1 MKLDDVWNQ
10 GINVEELPDE
20 IHKELTVKKLANELI
35 RMATYLDTSLDTN
48 DIKTMKEVIE
58 NTKLRMVK
66 LVASM
71 LHLFE
76 WMDVGDILYQTSM
89 RALMEEYLLIQ
100 AQDSDCKSIG
110 ELVDIPV
117 PMETIKRVDGEIRET
132 KKKLCEEE
140 VRTHEE
146 NNINFNEFNNNK
158 KEKKEEN
165 KNKTKSSK

>member
-10 GINVEELPDE
+10 GIDVEELPDE

-35 RMATYLDTSLDTN
+35 RMAAYLDTCLDTN
-48 DIKTMKEVIE
+48 DIKIMKEVIE

-117 PMETIKRVDGEIRET
+117 PMETIMQVDGEIRET
-132 KKKLCEEE
+132 KEKLQQKE
-140 VRTHEE
+140 VRA
-146 NNINFNEFNNNK
+146 IKDNK
-158 KEKKEEN
+158 KCSNCNNCNCTKKEEEEEEN
-165 KNKTKSSK
+165 H